1 MTTDPGTGHTATTP
15 LWIATRIILHERG
28 TELFTCWRN
37 VLKTRDP
44 EDIHDLRVA
53 SRRLREGLT
62 LFSPCY
68 PARTIEAIDKR
79 VKKLTRLLG
88 DMRNTDEAIVFF
100 TALAEE
106 VNSPACCDELL
117 AFVDETQGKRKRE
130 TRRMVSGL
138 RKMDRKGLF
147 TRYQRVINKLSLF
160 SPSDRGVDLL
170 APLSGF
176 AAAAFDSRFAA
187 LVELLGP
194 AGEQDAIEAQHRL
207 RIAIKHFRYRMELLS
222 FLFGDCYA
230 RLHGIVKNYQ
240 DVLGTMN
247 DLDVFGQMVRD
258 GGFTTDVER
267 ELLECIATKRQERFR
282 ALRALMEDSPLE
294 MLGEKV
300 RECCEA

>member
-15 LWIATRIILHERG
+15 LWIAVRIILHERG
-28 TELFTCWRN
+28 AELFTCWQN

-79 VKKLTRLLG
+79 VKKHPPAGSCAIPMRRL
-88 DMRNTDEAIVFF
+88 FF

-106 VNSPACCDELL
+106 VSSPACCDELL
-117 AFVDETQGKRKRE
+117 AFVDETQGKRKWE

-176 AAAAFDSRFAA
+176 AAAAFDSPLHNPCGAT
-187 LVELLGP
+187 G
-194 AGEQDAIEAQHRL
+194 AGR
-207 RIAIKHFRYRMELLS
+207 
-222 FLFGDCYA
+222 
-230 RLHGIVKNYQ
+230 
-240 DVLGTMN
+240 
-247 DLDVFGQMVRD
+247 
-258 GGFTTDVER
+258 
-267 ELLECIATKRQERFR
+267 
-282 ALRALMEDSPLE
+282 
-294 MLGEKV
+294 
-300 RECCEA
+300 